1 MSKKLTL
8 DINFIDTPRDG
19 DKFGYQ
25 ISNNG
30 VPLSFNGFD
39 GWDKTFKGAS
49 DYSIA
54 AGSIM
59 AFEADLTPSVSD
71 NSDIGAGFDS
81 YVNVIKTQSN
91 GKYICVGGFTSYQG
105 TSLSSRRICR
115 LNTDFTLDTT
125 FTPPDF
131 PVYVECMEID
141 SNDKIYVGSNNV
153 ISGKGRLVRLNANGT
168 IDTAYMPG
176 IGFDRPVT
184 AIKLQP
190 DGKLI
195 VAGLFT
201 TFNSTPRKGIVRL
214 TTGGIFDTTFNGVT
228 TGFATVQDYP
238 RSIAVQSTGRIIV
251 GGDFYSYNGTPCRN
265 TIIINANGSAFSG
278 PAFLD
283 NSPSGTYGANVLKV
297 LVDSLDR
304 IYVCGKFTRIANSST
319 VQRIIR
325 LTSLGIEDTGF
336 NVSASG
342 LTNGTTSL
350 TLGGFDMIINSND
363 NLVVVGNF
371 TNAAGQPFTNIA
383 VYSDTGAISP
393 DSEFGTGTFT
403 ATGAPVIYSLVQ
415 VGTKYIVGGTFNSY
429 STTDVAPVSSQF
441 VIPLEPNL
449 NIDFG
454 DGLDNTPVTMSIR
467 NNKILVAGDFTTYD
481 TINSV
486 GKVVRLESDGTID
499 STFDT
504 TGGVQSGP
512 GAVVSSSID
521 INNKVYLGGDITS
534 YNGTSTSGIVRIND
548 DGTFDTTFN
557 TGSGVN
563 NAIVSFIPD
572 DLTEGVLLLGAFDN
586 YNSTSV
592 GYIVKLTATGSIDSN
607 FNTATGFNNAT
618 ICGVEDNGSYIIGGV
633 FNQFNGLTSSV
644 GLIKLTA
651 TGSKDN
657 TFTSKATSGIY
668 GLAKQS
674 NGKIICMSPD
684 VNNVYNGITITG
696 ALFRIDNNG
705 SYDGSFNSSTYIPGL
720 GGVRQ
725 NLICIDGQDRIYVFS
740 VGDQKIIRFTKDG
753 TLDTSFNTT
762 ELTSASTNY
771 IWSMKV
777 YFNNIIVVGTF
788 EVNGITKNICMLDF
802 NGDVVTTDIDNY
814 QNIINTY
821 DNLTTFNTGYGVIY
835 SLYSDKV
842 RMLYEFDND
851 EIVLNNVFDT
861 PDYVEITY
869 TNESLTIADL
879 IQEVVV
885 RSPYLIITN
894 SASFSSVNY
903 KIRVYEGSIFTGP
916 SQSVSY
922 DIDKDKLFTGQ
933 SNIYININNLVR
945 ERLEANISTFNDE
958 TFLDSQFLPENMS
971 KWVLVDETIF
981 DGSATQSLNK
991 YYLHALDG
999 YLYNYEEQGSPNIF
1013 INGDKRYIHR
1023 DQPQRIYFQTNFL
1036 LDVTVMDEFGN
1047 TYNPN
1052 WESFDILGDN
1062 KKYIQSFQV
1071 DTYFSGYTGAR
1082 PPYLTTYIDYIFTY
1096 KSDNNG
1102 DELTGRTYDVTQRF
1116 YIYDDCK
1123 YDLYTIVYKNKFGV
1137 LESIPFS
1144 RKTMKS
1150 VESKGVDYERSILD
1164 YNGNYDITR
1173 HTSKEYNVN
1182 GYESWTLNTNWLP
1195 EYMNDAFEEL
1205 NLSEEVWII
1214 MGDDS
1219 IIPVIKEDKKID
1231 FKTVL
1236 NDKLIQYTLKV
1247 KMSHQVIKNIL

>member
-283 NSPSGTYGANVLKV
+283 NSPSGPYGANVLKV

-363 NLVVVGNF
+363 DLVVVGNF
-371 TNAAGQPFTNIA
+371 TNAANQPFTNIA

-441 VIPLEPNL
+441 VIPIPDATT
-449 NIDFG
+449 IDFG
-454 DGLDNTPVTMSIR
+454 SGYEN
-467 NNKILVAGDFTTYD
+467 LVSNIY
-481 TINSV
+481 N
-486 GKVVRLESDGTID
+486 DGTNL
-499 STFDT
+499 F
-504 TGGVQSGP
+504 
-512 GAVVSSSID
+512 
-521 INNKVYLGGDITS
+521 LGGGFQTYKGLSASRISKISATGSTDTSFVTGSGFNSTVYKYHSSGITVGTFTS
-534 YNGTSTSGIVRIND
+534 YNGTSATR
-548 DGTFDTTFN
+548 
-557 TGSGVN
+557 
-563 NAIVSFIPD
+563 
-572 DLTEGVLLLGAFDN
+572 
-586 YNSTSV
+586 
-592 GYIVKLTATGSIDSN
+592 IVKLTATGSIDPT
-607 FNTATGFNNAT
+607 FVTGSGLGGHGT
-618 ICGVEDNGSYIIGGV
+618 DIVTSGSGFVIGGI
-633 FNQFNGLTSSV
+633 FNLYNTTFDVNCIV
-644 GLIKLTA
+644 KLTA
-651 TGSKDN
+651 TGSIDP
-657 TFTSKATSGIY
+657 TFVTGTGFIDTTVESLLEDSGNIY
-668 GLAKQS
+668 AGLS
-674 NGKIICMSPD
+674 LPLG
-684 VNNVYNGITITG
+684 T
-696 ALFRIDNNG
+696 
-705 SYDGSFNSSTYIPGL
+705 YDGNIVTGIVKLSATGSI
-720 GGVRQ
+720 
-725 NLICIDGQDRIYVFS
+725 
-740 VGDQKIIRFTKDG
+740 
-753 TLDTSFNTT
+753 DTSFKYSEGSGFTNKVRCITKYNSGFLLSGQNLNSGSLPNGNGFNGMLL
-762 ELTSASTNY
+762 LTSTGSIDTSFIGPTVSSQNFWKSVITNDNKILTGGDFTTY
-771 IWSMKV
+771 KGTTVNRIVKLDATGTIDTSFVMGSGFDGPVRDISKSGDD
-777 YFNNIIVVGTF
+777 FFVVGDFTTYKGTN
-788 EVNGITKNICMLDF
+788 VN
-802 NGDVVTTDIDNY
+802 
-814 QNIINTY
+814 
-821 DNLTTFNTGYGVIY
+821 
-835 SLYSDKV
+835 
-842 RMLYEFDND
+842 R
-851 EIVLNNVFDT
+851 IV
-861 PDYVEITY
+861 
-869 TNESLTIADL
+869 
-879 IQEVVV
+879 
-885 RSPYLIITN
+885 
-894 SASFSSVNY
+894 
-903 KIRVYEGSIFTGP
+903 
-916 SQSVSY
+916 
-922 DIDKDKLFTGQ
+922 KL
-933 SNIYININNLVR
+933 
-945 ERLEANISTFNDE
+945 
-958 TFLDSQFLPENMS
+958 
-971 KWVLVDETIF
+971 
-981 DGSATQSLNK
+981 SAT
-991 YYLHALDG
+991 
-999 YLYNYEEQGSPNIF
+999 
-1013 INGDKRYIHR
+1013 
-1023 DQPQRIYFQTNFL
+1023 
-1036 LDVTVMDEFGN
+1036 
-1047 TYNPN
+1047 
-1052 WESFDILGDN
+1052 
-1062 KKYIQSFQV
+1062 
-1071 DTYFSGYTGAR
+1071 
-1082 PPYLTTYIDYIFTY
+1082 
-1096 KSDNNG
+1096 
-1102 DELTGRTYDVTQRF
+1102 
-1116 YIYDDCK
+1116 
-1123 YDLYTIVYKNKFGV
+1123 
-1137 LESIPFS
+1137 
-1144 RKTMKS
+1144 
-1150 VESKGVDYERSILD
+1150 
-1164 YNGNYDITR
+1164 
-1173 HTSKEYNVN
+1173 
-1182 GYESWTLNTNWLP
+1182 
-1195 EYMNDAFEEL
+1195 
-1205 NLSEEVWII
+1205 
-1214 MGDDS
+1214 DS
-1219 IIPVIKEDKKID
+1219 IITTTTPSIND
-1231 FKTVL
+1231 FIAPSRSPL
-1236 NDKLIQYTLKV
+1236 
-1247 KMSHQVIKNIL
+1247 SSS